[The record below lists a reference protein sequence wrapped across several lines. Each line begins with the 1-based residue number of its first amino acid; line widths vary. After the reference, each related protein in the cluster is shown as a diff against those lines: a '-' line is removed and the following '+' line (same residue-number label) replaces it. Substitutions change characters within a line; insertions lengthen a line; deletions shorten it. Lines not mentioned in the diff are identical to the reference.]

1 MKYIILITM
10 IFLHIVDDFYLQG
23 SLAKYK
29 QKDWWKENYPQDIYR
44 NDYIIC
50 LLIHSFS
57 WSFVM
62 MLPITIGL
70 VFNLNYVDTD
80 YFIYFF
86 VMGFN
91 IVVHSIIDDSKA
103 NWKITSLTKDQVL
116 HLLQILG
123 TWLSTINLEG

>member
-1 MKYIILITM
+1 M

-23 SLAKYK
+23 CLAKFK
-29 QKDWWKENYPQDIYR
+29 QQDWWKENYPQEIYK

-57 WSFVM
+57 WAFVM

-70 VFNLNYVDTD
+70 LFNLNYVDTS
-80 YFIYFF
+80 YFGYFL
-86 VMGFN
+86 VMIFN
-91 IVVHSIIDDSKA
+91 IIIHSIIDHAKA
-103 NWKITSLTKDQVL
+103 NWKIMNLTQDQVL

-123 TWLSTINLEG
+123 TWLSTINLAG